1 MMTISM
7 LFEFLKN
14 RNNICMQQFNIY
26 LLIDKVTIHRT
37 TVKFGEMDPWRSN
50 SILLILSVFKSDL
63 QANTRSR
70 EQNG

>member
-1 MMTISM
+1 
-7 LFEFLKN
+7 
-14 RNNICMQQFNIY
+14 MQQFNIY

-50 SILLILSVFKSDL
+50 SILLTLSVFKSDL

>member
-7 LFEFLKN
+7 LFEFFKKSKY
-14 RNNICMQQFNIY
+14 ICMQHFNIY
-26 LLIDKVTIHRT
+26 FMTDKVTIQRT

-50 SILLILSVFKSDL
+50 GILLILSVFKSDL